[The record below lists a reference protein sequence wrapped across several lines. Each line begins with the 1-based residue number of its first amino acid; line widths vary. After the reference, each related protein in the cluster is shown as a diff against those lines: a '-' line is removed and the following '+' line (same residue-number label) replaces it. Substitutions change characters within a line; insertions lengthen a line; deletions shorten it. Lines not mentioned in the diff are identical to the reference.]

1 MENIDVNDYFPIS
14 YKNGSKLY
22 FDKQYKF
29 QDHLNHK
36 RRTRRFLYH
45 KNLLEF
51 LAENPE
57 IRVFFTLNS
66 GVAPF
71 VKIENDYLIN
81 IDSYIAF
88 CRLIQSNTQ
97 GRAKAFLGH
106 QLKLANLSATEDEK
120 QSFIQ
125 SNITTDNLVSIING
139 LSDENKEIISKSLK
153 NLNGSSNDVNEGRTI
168 SQSDFIDSFSV
179 FLGDE
184 KVQQAFMGNIPKVQL
199 SILKANLEFLENN
212 LAESETFIQN
222 WLDEDEGKY
231 RKQRCLIFG
240 VEYVDPKREGRLN
253 EKRFDVLAEQN
264 RQNHVLIELK
274 SPNAEVFKITEK
286 PNLNGGFTTEY
297 EISPELARAIPQILG
312 YKKWYTEASS
322 EEIQALGIDKKRNIS
337 RCIVVIGQSKS
348 DDVWK
353 DNFYRLKES
362 FNIEIWTYSDLI
374 DKLKNT
380 ITNLEQYTS

>member
-1 MENIDVNDYFPIS
+1 MENIDINDYFPIS

-22 FDKQYKF
+22 FDKRYKF

-51 LAENPE
+51 LSENPE

-66 GVAPF
+66 EVAPF

-88 CRLIQSNTQ
+88 CKLIQSNTQ

-106 QLKLANLSATEDEK
+106 QLKLANLSATEAEK
-120 QSFIQ
+120 QTFIQ
-125 SNITTDNLVSIING
+125 SNITTDNLVAIING
-139 LSDENKEIISKSLK
+139 LSDENKEIVVKSLK
-153 NLNGSSNDVNEGRTI
+153 SLKGRNDEIKEGHTI
-168 SQSDFIDSFSV
+168 SQSDFIDSFSA
-179 FLGDE
+179 FLSDE
-184 KVQQAFMGNIPKVQL
+184 KVQRAFMGNIPKVQL
-199 SILKANLEFLENN
+199 SILKADLEFLESN

-222 WLDEDEGKY
+222 WIDEDEGKY

-286 PNLNGGFTTEY
+286 PNLNGGISTEY
-297 EISPELARAIPQILG
+297 EISQELARAIPQILG

-337 RCIVVIGQSKS
+337 RCIVVIGQSKN